1 MSALLWRV
9 LEDEMALKDISK
21 RVAEDLQN
29 WLHEDKVS
37 AREDDPSVGI
47 FADDELA
54 EGFELLQSIIEE
66 ETGVPAP

>member
-1 MSALLWRV
+1 M
-9 LEDEMALKDISK
+9 ELKDISK

-37 AREDDPSVGI
+37 ALEDDTSVGI

-54 EGFELLQSIIEE
+54 KAFELLQSIIEE